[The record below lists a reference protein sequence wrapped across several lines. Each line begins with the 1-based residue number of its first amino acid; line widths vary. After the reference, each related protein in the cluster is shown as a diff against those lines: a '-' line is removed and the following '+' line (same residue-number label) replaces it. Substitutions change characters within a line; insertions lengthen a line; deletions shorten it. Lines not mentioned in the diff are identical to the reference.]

1 MEKRFVDITASSG
14 TGELH
19 KGHGIAFADLERNGH
34 EDIVAEI
41 GGAVP
46 SDKHTMRVFR
56 NPGNDN
62 DWINVRL
69 TGVKSNRAAM
79 GAEIKVTVEN
89 HGGTRAIHLSN
100 RRRHEFVRI
109 GTRWSSTSDWVMEH
123 ASSRSMCGGR
133 RRIRGSNFPTW
144 RKTSSSP
151 SGNLTRVIRNCSGSH
166 IVWVEV
172 QRMLPLRQGDAWS

>member
-1 MEKRFVDITASSG
+1 MDITASSG

-46 SDKHTMRVFR
+46 GDKHTMRVFR
-56 NPGNDN
+56 NPGNDH

-69 TGVKSNRAAM
+69 IGVKSNRAAV

-89 HGGTRAIHLSN
+89 DGGAPRSVYRT
-100 RRRHEFVRI
+100 V
-109 GTRWSSTSDWVMEH
+109 GDTSSF
-123 ASSRSMCGGR
+123 
-133 RRIRGSNFPTW
+133 GSNPMEQHIGLGHGARILSLDVWWPAT
-144 RKTSSSP
+144 
-151 SGNLTRVIRNCSGSH
+151 NTRQQFSNVDKNQFIAVKEFETGYTKLVRQPYRLGGSAA
-166 IVWVEV
+166 
-172 QRMLPLRQGDAWS
+172 DAAAR